1 MGVSAHGSR
10 RAPCVAEQG
19 LRSREVGPSACFQ
32 SMCSP
37 APSVPWG
44 RAVLEMNPWLV
55 WEPLQNHTP
64 TRGLSAASRCV
75 CPGMVDNSHPT
86 VPGSEFNRERR
97 MPC

>member
-1 MGVSAHGSR
+1 MGISAHGSH

-32 SMCSP
+32 STCSP

-64 TRGLSAASRCV
+64 P
-75 CPGMVDNSHPT
+75 PG
-86 VPGSEFNRERR
+86 G
-97 MPC
+97 